1 MSESASVEVLRA
13 EIRVLQ
19 VGNGQITLSM
29 YRQLDEATFERF
41 QPFGRVRDNE
51 RKHTG
56 KGALQLVGR
65 DTETGA
71 LVRCDAQP
79 PDWSASDAPKEF
91 MHWLTHQPEVQR
103 SIGYRDDVEVA
114 RRQGFAIV
122 WRRGFNRVCD
132 APHGWHVKDEI
143 PEWVR
148 QSSYS
153 QRLEENKETRIGQ
166 VLRRI
171 MLAFSYSPPLEA
183 NKETR
188 IEQGDSLSQWLEA
201 NQDTRCT
208 VDLVELE
215 QPGAPRLRPSWPNS
229 LRRRP
234 DTTNPRHYL

>member
-1 MSESASVEVLRA
+1 
-13 EIRVLQ
+13 
-19 VGNGQITLSM
+19 M

-51 RKHTG
+51 RKPTG

-65 DTETGA
+65 DMETGA

-132 APHGWHVKDEI
+132 APHGWHVKDET

-153 QRLEENKETRIGQ
+153 QRLEE
-166 VLRRI
+166 
-171 MLAFSYSPPLEA
+171 

-208 VDLVELE
+208 VDLVELGQAWRAKAE
-215 QPGAPRLRPSWPNS
+215 AELAELLEAQARYVESKALPLIV
-229 LRRRP
+229 LP
-234 DTTNPRHYL
+234 D